1 MAQKSLA
8 LSSRILRIQSRS
20 SALSLPSA
28 RISDVMA
35 LREMRIMREGHFI
48 RELHWIH
55 LPPPLQKR
63 SSWPGGQWFESAPVT
78 Y

>member
-8 LSSRILRIQSRS
+8 LWSRILRIQSRY

-28 RISDVMA
+28 RISHVSA

-55 LPPPLQKR
+55 LAPPLQKR
-63 SSWPGGQWFESAPVT
+63 S
-78 Y
+78 